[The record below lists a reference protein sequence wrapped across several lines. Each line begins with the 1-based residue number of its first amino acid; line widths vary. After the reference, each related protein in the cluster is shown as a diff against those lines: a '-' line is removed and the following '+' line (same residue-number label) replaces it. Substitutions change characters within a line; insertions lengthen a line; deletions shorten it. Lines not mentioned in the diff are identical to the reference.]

1 MTRPGRGRGSNR
13 GGRQQPQAP
22 GRGGGDS
29 RKRRR
34 NCNDEGSS
42 LPQPKRNSRSQVLTN
57 TWNIESPASDSSPS
71 SINSP
76 DTASGPDTSFNQSQA
91 GCSPSTPQSVSFH
104 EPSALGQGP
113 YFHINQILKEAH
125 FCSLQHRGSPST

>member
-22 GRGGGDS
+22 GRGGGD

-42 LPQPKRNSRSQVLTN
+42 LPQPKRNSRSQ
-57 TWNIESPASDSSPS
+57 SPASDSSPS

>member
-1 MTRPGRGRGSNR
+1 MTRPGRGRGSSR
-13 GGRQQPQAP
+13 GGRQQPPQAP
-22 GRGGGDS
+22 GRGGD

-34 NCNDEGSS
+34 NCNEESGS
-42 LPQPKRNSRSQVLTN
+42 LPQPKRNSRSQVLTDA
-57 TWNIESPASDSSPS
+57 WDIESPESDSATS

-76 DTASGPDTSFNQSQA
+76 DTASGPETSFNQIQA
-91 GCSPSTPQSVSFH
+91 GCSPSTTQSVSFH

-125 FCSLQHRGSPST
+125 FCSLQHRSSPPT